1 MTSMVTHA
9 LDFGPLLLQ
18 TPAGRLRTVILVKPS
33 PAIEAAR
40 PLIGEPGIV
49 YARALEQHEILRK
62 TLEYFGVETIVLNT
76 HSNDPYEVAAANAAV
91 ALRDGAVLMR
101 PTSLSRRGEADRMMA
116 ELARVDVPLAAHIAA
131 PGLLD
136 GNDIMLAGE
145 VAFVGLGPRG
155 NDLGRSG
162 FSEVAR
168 ARGYRVVEVKL
179 AEGVPS
185 LRAVA
190 SAVADDMVV
199 LGGDKADPA
208 AFAGFRTIVLE
219 RGEEN
224 AAGVLCLGERHVLA
238 DVRYRTSFSIMRRA
252 GLGVEAIDLY
262 EFAKAGMTPAAL
274 ALALKRD

>member
-1 MTSMVTHA
+1 MTHA

-18 TPAGRLRTVILVKPS
+18 TPAGRLRTVILVRPS
-33 PAIEAAR
+33 PSIETAR

-49 YARALEQHEILRK
+49 YSRALEQHEILRT
-62 TLEYFGVETIVLNT
+62 TLEYFGVETVVLNT
-76 HSNDPYEVAAANAAV
+76 HSDDPYEVAAANAAV
-91 ALRDGAVLMR
+91 ALRDGVVLMR

-116 ELARVDVPLAAHIAA
+116 ELARIDVPLAAHIAA

-136 GNDIMLAGE
+136 GNDVMLAGD
-145 VAFVGLGPRG
+145 VAFVGLDARG

-179 AEGVPS
+179 ADGVPS

-190 SAVADDMVV
+190 SPVADDTIV

-224 AAGVLCLGERHVLA
+224 AAGVLCLGERRVLA

-252 GLGVEAIDLY
+252 GLRVEAIDLY
-262 EFAKAGMTPAAL
+262 EFAKAGMTPAML

>member
-1 MTSMVTHA
+1 MTHA
-9 LDFGPLLLQ
+9 LDFGPPLLR

-33 PAIEAAR
+33 PAIEAAK

-49 YARALEQHEILRK
+49 YSRAIEQHEVLRK
-62 TLEYFGVETIVLNT
+62 TLEYFGVETIVMNT
-76 HSNDPYEVAAANAAV
+76 HSNDPYEAAAANAAL

-101 PTSLSRRGEADRMMA
+101 PTALSRRGEADRMTA
-116 ELARVDVPLAAHIAA
+116 EFARIDVPLAAHIAA

-136 GNDIMLAGE
+136 GNDVLLAGDA
-145 VAFVGLGPRG
+145 AFVGIGPRG

-162 FSEVAR
+162 FSDVAR

-179 AEGVPS
+179 ADGVPS

-190 SAVADDMVV
+190 SAVAKDTVV

-224 AAGVLCLGERHVLA
+224 AAGVLCLGERRVLA

-252 GLGVEAIDLY
+252 GLAVEAIDLY
-262 EFAKAGMTPAAL
+262 EFAKAGMTPAML